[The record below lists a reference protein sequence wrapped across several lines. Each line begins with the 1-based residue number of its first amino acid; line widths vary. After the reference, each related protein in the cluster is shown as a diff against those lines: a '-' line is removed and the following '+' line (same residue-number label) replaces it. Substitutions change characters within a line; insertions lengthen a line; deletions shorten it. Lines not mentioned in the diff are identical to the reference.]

1 MLFSSNLLGKLML
14 ETFFQHKLFVK
25 NVFKYLCFKQFF
37 FKSIF
42 RTLVGFFKLLF
53 GLPTTN
59 FEPLLR
65 GQPHSSDGI
74 TTFLQFW
81 LECQGTLEWGWVP
94 KPGDYP
100 WGLNRWPI
108 NSNYNALTHKG
119 FLHYGVSV
127 LWIYC
132 MCVRSFHHVWF
143 KILHFSSLAQ
153 HRWYNLRKSK
163 EAYLISFKVSS

>member
-1 MLFSSNLLGKLML
+1 MAVICRGVVYICNMTEASPILENVAGLSKLSITNNFFSSNLLGKLMI

-65 GQPHSSDGI
+65 EQPHSSDGNHYVSAI
-74 TTFLQFW
+74 
-81 LECQGTLEWGWVP
+81 
-94 KPGDYP
+94 
-100 WGLNRWPI
+100 
-108 NSNYNALTHKG
+108 LT
-119 FLHYGVSV
+119 
-127 LWIYC
+127 
-132 MCVRSFHHVWF
+132 
-143 KILHFSSLAQ
+143 
-153 HRWYNLRKSK
+153 
-163 EAYLISFKVSS
+163 